1 MQETDFN
8 GIRGVIFD
16 LDGTLIDSFEA
27 IREGFNATL
36 PYYGLDTL
44 SLSETKA
51 LVGKPLEDTFCDLI
65 GEENANKATAIFR
78 KKYREVFLDMT
89 LPLPHAVETVTTL
102 HNRRYHLAV
111 ATNKFGPYSRDII
124 NHLGLDDMIAPV
136 VGDGD
141 GVKRKPEPDM
151 LKKLLIDMSM
161 TEKEAVFVGDSPIDI
176 ETGKKAGVKTIAVST
191 GYHSREML
199 EEAGAETVI
208 GNLSLLVNL
217 ISCS

>member
-1 MQETDFN
+1 MQEREFS
-8 GIRGVIFD
+8 GIQGVIFD

-36 PYYGLDTL
+36 PHYGLDTL
-44 SLSETKA
+44 SLDETKA
-51 LVGKPLEDTFCDLI
+51 LVGMPLGDTFCHLI
-65 GEENANKATAIFR
+65 GEKNADEATTIFR

-89 LPLPHAVETVTTL
+89 HPLPHAVETVTTL
-102 HNRRYHLAV
+102 HSRRYRLAV
-111 ATNKFGPYSRDII
+111 ATNKFGHYSRDII
-124 NHLGLDDMIAPV
+124 NHLGLDEMIGPV

-151 LKKLLIDMSM
+151 LKKLLLDLSI
-161 TEKEAVFVGDSPIDI
+161 TEKEAIFVGDSPIDI

-191 GYHSREML
+191 GYHSRDML
-199 EEAGAETVI
+199 EEAGAEMVI
-208 GNLSLLVNL
+208 ENLSLLEDL